1 MQEQMILLSEFNSN
15 NFNTNLN
22 TIKTFNDSYPNISV
36 TTIPLSQMRANYF
49 FQNNQFEEALNLI
62 RNGYNSNPYL
72 GFGDYL
78 LSKIHMK
85 NNRDSAIY
93 YAKKAIEKLP
103 NNPLHIN
110 NFYQTIISYE
120 MADEVFDKY
129 STFDNPYFWLGYI
142 NYSINNPK
150 MPKEKLIE
158 LNDYALNNF
167 NIEIENFKKIDSFLK
182 AGNNSNFYQQLV
194 KEALENFNNKEFDL
208 AIEKFNQ
215 AIELNS
221 NDYSNYEN
229 LSIIYYNL
237 KDFGNSLKNINVV
250 LEKFKTSNG
259 KAEMIKGLSLIGLGD
274 NILACEYFKTSINK
288 GMNQA
293 QEFLNIYCDK

>member
-1 MQEQMILLSEFNSN
+1 MILLSEFNSN

-49 FQNNQFEEALNLI
+49 FRNNQFEEALNLI

-78 LSKIHMK
+78 LSKIHME

>member
-1 MQEQMILLSEFNSN
+1 MILLSEFNSN